1 MEATSRALAA
11 LPPEALYRRADT
23 TDWAF
28 QTTDELEDLA
38 EVIGQARATEAIRFG
53 VGMDGD
59 GYNLYVLSPPGTG
72 GHAVVRELLQE
83 RARHEPVPSDWC
95 YVNNFE
101 HPHRPRVLRLPAGL
115 GTKLRDDMRELI
127 TDLEGAIRA
136 AFESD
141 EYRARRHELEQSM
154 KERHEQAFGELGRRA
169 AEQSII
175 LMRTPT
181 GMAFA
186 PTRDG
191 EVMTPGE
198 FEKLPAEEQQRITD
212 AIGGLQEE
220 LRRILEQ
227 IPQWQ
232 REAQQRI
239 RALDREVVHAAV
251 RHQIAAIKQKYSALP
266 AVLEYLDAVEASVIE
281 HADDFRVEDGA
292 EWRPFGFVASAREA
306 LRRRYGVNVL
316 IDNGSTEGA
325 PIVYADNPTYPE
337 LIGRIEH
344 LAQMGALVTD
354 FMLIKPG
361 ALHRANGGYLVIDAR
376 RVLMQPYAWEGLKR
390 CLASNEIR
398 VESLGQMLSLISTVS
413 LEPEPIPLDV
423 KVVLVGE
430 RLLYYL
436 LYNLDPDFRELF
448 KVAAD
453 FEEDM
458 DRSPETQR
466 LYARLVATLVRRHRL
481 RPFDR
486 DAVARVLEHGA
497 RLAGDA
503 EKLSIRTQEIADLL
517 READYWAR
525 EEGCDTVARGHVQ
538 RAIAARLRRS
548 DRVRTRIQEEIR
560 RGTLLIDTAG
570 RRLGQ
575 VNGLSVVR
583 LGDAEFGYPTRIS
596 ARVRLGKGEVIDI
609 QREVDLGGP
618 IHSKGVLILAGF
630 FGARYLPDRPL
641 ALAAT
646 LVFEQTYG
654 PVDGDSA
661 SCAELC
667 ALVSALADV
676 PLRQDLAI
684 TGSVNQYGEVQAIG
698 GVNEKIEGFFDTCNA
713 RGLTGEQ
720 GVIIPAAN
728 VKHLMLREDVV
739 AACSEGRFAVYP
751 VTNVDEAFELLTGL
765 PAGTRGDDGQFPAD
779 SVNGRVEEKLRRLAE
794 QAHEFARGEER
805 ARS

>member
-1 MEATSRALAA
+1 MHTPGA
-11 LPPEALYRRADT
+11 LPPEALYRRVDTADWT
-23 TDWAF
+23 F
-28 QTTDELEDLA
+28 RTTDELEDLA

-53 VGMDGD
+53 VGMDGG
-59 GYNLYVLSPPGTG
+59 GYNLYVLAPPGTG

-83 RARHEPVPSDWC
+83 RARQEPVPSDWC

-101 HPHRPRVLRLPAGL
+101 QPHRPRVLRLPAGMAA
-115 GTKLRDDMRELI
+115 KLRDDMRELI
-127 TDLEGAIRA
+127 ADLEGAIRA

-141 EYRARRHELEQSM
+141 EYRARRHQLEQSM

-169 AEQSII
+169 AEQKIL

-186 PTRDG
+186 PTRNG

-198 FEKLPAEEQQRITD
+198 FEKLPAEDQQRITE
-212 AIGGLQEE
+212 AIGTLQEE

-227 IPQWQ
+227 LPQWQ
-232 REAQQRI
+232 REAQQQI
-239 RALDREVVHAAV
+239 RALDRDVVHAAV
-251 RHQIAAIKQKYSALP
+251 RHQIAAVKQNYSALP

-281 HADDFRVEDGA
+281 HADDFRLEDGA
-292 EWRPFGFVASAREA
+292 EWRPFGIPAPTAREA

-316 IDNGSTEGA
+316 IDNGRAEGA
-325 PIVYADNPTYPE
+325 PVVYADNPTYSE

-361 ALHRANGGYLVIDAR
+361 ALHRANGGYLVLDAR
-376 RVLMQPYAWEGLKR
+376 RVLMQPFAWEGLKR

-398 VESLGQMLSLISTVS
+398 VEALGQALSLISTVS
-413 LEPEPIPLDV
+413 LEPEPVPLDV
-423 KVVLVGE
+423 KVILVGE

-458 DRSPETQR
+458 DRSPETQW
-466 LYARLVATLVRRHRL
+466 LYARLVATLVRRRRL
-481 RPFDR
+481 RPFER

-503 EKLSIRTQEIADLL
+503 EKLTIRTQDIADLL

-525 EEGCDTVARGHVQ
+525 EEGRDTVARGHVQ

-548 DRVRTRIQEEIR
+548 DRVRTRVQEEIR
-560 RGTLLIDTAG
+560 RGTLLIDTTG

-583 LGDAEFGYPTRIS
+583 LGEAEFGYPTRIS
-596 ARVRLGKGEVIDI
+596 ARVRFGKGEFVDI

-667 ALVSALADV
+667 ALVSALAEV

-698 GVNEKIEGFFDTCNA
+698 GVNEKIEGFFDTCSV
-713 RGLTGEQ
+713 RGLTGAQ
-720 GVIIPAAN
+720 GVIIPTAN

-739 AACSEGRFAVYP
+739 AACREGRFAVYP
-751 VTNVDEAFELLTGL
+751 VATVDEAFELLTGL
-765 PAGTRGDDGQFPAD
+765 PAGTRGDDGRFPAD
-779 SVNGRVEEKLRRLAE
+779 SVNGRVEERLRRLAE
-794 QAHEFARGEER
+794 QAREFARTGVER
-805 ARS
+805 EQP